1 MRTEEAKKTI
11 NGFSFSFHWTGVKW
25 ETDQGFVDGFAS
37 EKSGGQ
43 RQSLGELLN
52 EFATECDMGPWLSWM
67 LTGFMGVYLGHEMSH

>member
-37 EKSGGQ
+37 EK
-43 RQSLGELLN
+43 
-52 EFATECDMGPWLSWM
+52 
-67 LTGFMGVYLGHEMSH
+67 